1 MKFLYKQYKLRSFTR
16 KLGINSLLFKIFYGR
31 RNYEQNFDDAFKNL
45 LKQNMIIY
53 DCGAN
58 VGLYTKEFSKIVGE
72 GGKVYAIEPS
82 DINGAKLM
90 NHCKYQENV
99 VLLKYAIGSHKC
111 KLWIQ
116 QGEDEIGANSSI
128 KNLKPENG
136 NEIEMTTL
144 EDLFEK
150 FEIPEALKIDI
161 EGYELDALLGVD
173 LRKKEFQKLTIIG
186 IEVHSKLME
195 LRGLD
200 KPQERIQ
207 KLLENFG
214 FTIKWTDFSHLV
226 AIR

>member
-1 MKFLYKQYKLRSFTR
+1 MKFLFKQHKLRSITR
-16 KLGINSLLFKIFYGR
+16 KLGINSLLFKIIYGR
-31 RNYEQNFDDAFKNL
+31 RNYEQNFDDAFKSL

-58 VGLYTKEFSKIVGE
+58 VGCYTKEFSKIVGE

-82 DINGAKLM
+82 DINGIKLM
-90 NHCKYQENV
+90 NYCKCQENV
-99 VLLKYAIGSHKC
+99 VLLKYAIGRQKS

-128 KNLKPENG
+128 KNLKPEKG

-144 EDLFEK
+144 ENLFDK
-150 FEIPEALKIDI
+150 FEIPDALKIDI

-173 LRKKEFQKLTIIG
+173 LKKKEFQKLTIIG

-195 LRGLD
+195 LRGLE

-207 KLLENFG
+207 KLLENSG
-214 FTIKWTDFSHLV
+214 FSIKWTDFSHLV